1 MSKTITV
8 RVDDSTY
15 RKLKAAADSERRT
28 ISNFIEN
35 ASISYI
41 DSSTFVDDD
50 EMNNILS
57 NKELLNELN
66 SSIDDIKRGKYR
78 LIR

>member
-1 MSKTITV
+1 MGKTITV

-15 RKLKAAADSERRT
+15 RKLKAAAESERRT

-35 ASISYI
+35 ASLSYI

-50 EMNNILS
+50 EMKNILS

-66 SSIDDIKRGKYR
+66 SSMDDIKRGKYR
-78 LIR
+78 FIR

>member
-1 MSKTITV
+1 MGKTITL

-15 RKLKAAADSERRT
+15 KKLKTAAESERRT

-35 ASISYI
+35 ASLSYI
-41 DSSTFVDDD
+41 DNSTFVDDE

-66 SSIDDIKRGKYR
+66 SAMNDIKRGKYH
-78 LIR
+78 LIG

>member
-1 MSKTITV
+1 MGKTITV

-35 ASISYI
+35 ASLSYI
-41 DSSTFVDDD
+41 DSSSFVDDD
-50 EMNNILS
+50 EMNNVLS

-66 SSIDDIKRGKYR
+66 SSMDDIKRGKYR

>member
-1 MSKTITV
+1 MGKTITL

-15 RKLKAAADSERRT
+15 KKLKTAAESERRT

-35 ASISYI
+35 ASLSYI
-41 DSSTFVDDD
+41 DSSTFVDDE

-66 SSIDDIKRGKYR
+66 NSMNDIKKGKYH

>member
-1 MSKTITV
+1 MGKTITL

-15 RKLKAAADSERRT
+15 KKLKTAAESERRT

-35 ASISYI
+35 ASLSYI
-41 DSSTFVDDD
+41 DSATFVDDG

-66 SSIDDIKRGKYR
+66 SSMNDIKRGKYH
-78 LIR
+78 LIG

>member
-1 MSKTITV
+1 MGETITL

-15 RKLKAAADSERRT
+15 KKLKTAAESERRT

-35 ASISYI
+35 ASLSYI
-41 DSSTFVDDD
+41 DSATFVDDG

-66 SSIDDIKRGKYR
+66 SSMNDIKRGKYH
-78 LIR
+78 LIG